1 MATIDCKQRALDA
14 ARLPARRSEYAI
26 TFTTPGT
33 YGFYCTIHGG
43 ILPDGTVVGMSGHV
57 TVVAPEDDNANHG
70 DRAAS

>member
-1 MATIDCKQRALDA
+1 MSTHKLTAALSIFAVNFGCLAAGPNLGKSIDTAEIA
-14 ARLPARRSEYAI
+14 AWDI
-26 TFTTPGT
+26 
-33 YGFYCTIHGG
+33 G